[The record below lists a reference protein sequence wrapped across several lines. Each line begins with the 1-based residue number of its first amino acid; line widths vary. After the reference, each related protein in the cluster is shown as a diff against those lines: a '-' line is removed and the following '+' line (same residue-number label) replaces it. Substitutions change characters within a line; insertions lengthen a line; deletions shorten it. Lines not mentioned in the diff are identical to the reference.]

1 MKKICALLLSIGL
14 GLTGCAAAP
23 AETPTAGTQASSSE
37 SSAPTNAAS
46 TGAAPAETPAAGTQ
60 ASSSE
65 SSSPTNAAPA
75 SAANEKTKISKAAFD
90 KIENG
95 MTYEEVT
102 GIIGGEGE
110 LLSEA
115 GNKGEQHHAVVYMY
129 EGETLGSSA
138 SLAFLDGKLQVK
150 SQIGLQ

>member
-1 MKKICALLLSIGL
+1 M
-14 GLTGCAAAP
+14 
-23 AETPTAGTQASSSE
+23 
-37 SSAPTNAAS
+37 
-46 TGAAPAETPAAGTQ
+46 
-60 ASSSE
+60 
-65 SSSPTNAAPA
+65 A
-75 SAANEKTKISKAAFD
+75 SASNEKTKISKTTFD
-90 KIENG
+90 KIQNG

-115 GNKGEQHHAVVYMY
+115 GNKGERHH